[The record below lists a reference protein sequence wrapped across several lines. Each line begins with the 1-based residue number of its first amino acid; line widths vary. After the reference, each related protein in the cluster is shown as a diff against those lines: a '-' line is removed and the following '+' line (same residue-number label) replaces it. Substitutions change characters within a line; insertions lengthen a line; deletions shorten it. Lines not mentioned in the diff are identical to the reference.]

1 MTGVTEVEHRK
12 LGRPHKG
19 DRHMTSV
26 RLPQAVYEEVQR
38 RAAERGAHVSGY
50 LADLVSVTLGLP
62 EYATE
67 TRQEQLPMTG

>member
-50 LADLVSVTLGLP
+50 LADLVSMSLDMAD
-62 EYATE
+62 YATE

>member
-1 MTGVTEVEHRK
+1 MTAAEHRN

-26 RLPQAVYEEVQR
+26 RLPQEVYEEVQR

-62 EYATE
+62 EYANE